1 MSELRE
7 ARAADPNSKEKIK
20 EAQTMMAALKEYE
33 DAAKQQEVNDMR
45 ERRNIQKFHP
55 FMQWAGRHYS

>member
-1 MSELRE
+1 
-7 ARAADPNSKEKIK
+7 
-20 EAQTMMAALKEYE
+20 MMAALKEYE